1 MELVEKLE
9 VTQPADIDEVMA
21 SYYRANL
28 QPFTDELANS
38 HPNRAPII
46 KAAVRA
52 HTTLGRDGYFLSIP
66 AFIAQAD
73 GLLTEITKVKSAMM
87 RDRAGLELQGSKA
100 LREKLAANPEAL
112 DLIHPLL
119 KLGDLDFM
127 KNAAARQLAEEAS
140 GEAFTA
146 LNRHQVMHGKS
157 WNYGTEVNS
166 LKAFSF
172 LVHIGSHLP
181 VVLER
186 SPAS

>member
-1 MELVEKLE
+1 
-9 VTQPADIDEVMA
+9 
-21 SYYRANL
+21 
-28 QPFTDELANS
+28 
-38 HPNRAPII
+38 
-46 KAAVRA
+46 
-52 HTTLGRDGYFLSIP
+52 
-66 AFIAQAD
+66 
-73 GLLTEITKVKSAMM
+73 
-87 RDRAGLELQGSKA
+87 
-100 LREKLAANPEAL
+100 
-112 DLIHPLL
+112 
-119 KLGDLDFM
+119 M

-146 LNRHQVMHGKS
+146 LNRHQVMHGES